1 MRVAFEKLASPQ
13 VLDFFRGRKL
23 DQKLLNNLEIK
34 LNSIQALAND
44 AELKQFRDP
53 LVRNWLLKVK
63 DAVFDAEDILDE
75 IQHEISKCQ
84 VEAEAEAESQTCTC
98 KVPNFFKSSPAKTGV
113 RKVPAHLGK
122 LEYLQVLMSS
132 FNVGKSREFS
142 IQQLGELNLHGSLSI
157 RQLQNVENPS
167 DALAVDLKNKTHLV
181 ELELEWDSDWN
192 PDDSTKERDV
202 IENLQPSKHLEKLR
216 MRNYGGTQFPRW
228 LFNNSS
234 CSVVSLTLKNC
245 KYCLCLPPLG
255 LLPSLKELSI
265 KGLDGIVSINAD
277 FFGSSSCSFT
287 SLKSLEFYHMKEW
300 EEWECKGVT
309 GAFPRLQRLSI
320 ERCPKLKGHLPEQL
334 CHLNSLKISGC
345 EQLVPS
351 ALSAPDIHKLYLG
364 DCGELQIDHGT
375 TLKELTIEGHN
386 VEAALF
392 EEIGRNYSCSNNNIP
407 MHSCYDFL
415 VSLRIKGGCDSLT
428 TFPLDMFTIL
438 RELCIWKCPNL
449 RRISQ
454 GQAHNH
460 LQTLDIKE
468 CPQLESL
475 PEGMH
480 VLLPSLDSLCIDDCP
495 KVEMFPEGGLP
506 SNLKE
511 MGLFGG
517 SYKLISLLK
526 SALGGNH
533 SLERL
538 VIGKVDFECLPE
550 EGVLPHSLVTLW
562 IRECGDLKRLDYK
575 ELVGGALLS
584 AFLQVAFEKLASP
597 QVLDFF
603 RGRKLDEKL
612 LNNLEIKLNS
622 IQALADDAELKQFR
636 DPPVRNWLL
645 KVKDAL
651 FDAED
656 LLDEIQHEI
665 SKCQVEAEAEAESQT
680 CTCKVPNFFK
690 SSPVGSFNKEIKS
703 RMEQVLED
711 LENLASQSGYLGLQN
726 ASGVG
731 SGFGGAVSLHSESTS
746 LVVEKR
752 TPFVMHDLLNDLAK
766 YVCGD
771 ICFRLENDQ
780 ATNIPKTTRHFSV
793 ASDHVTCFDGFR
805 TLYNAE
811 RLRTFMSL
819 SEEMSFRNYNRWYCK
834 MSTRELFSKFKFLR
848 VLSLSGYSNLTELPD
863 SVGNLKYL
871 HSLDLSNTGIKKLPE
886 STCSLYNLQILK
898 LNGCKHL
905 KELPSNLHKLTDL
918 HRLELMYTGVR
929 KVPAHLGKLEYLQ
942 VLMSSFNVGK
952 SREFSIQQLGE
963 LNLHGSLSIRQL
975 QNVENPSDA
984 LAVDLKNKTHLVEL
998 ELEWDSDWN
1007 PDDSTKERD
1016 VIENLQPSKHLKKLT
1031 MRNYRGKQF
1040 PSWLLDNS
1048 SCNVVS
1054 LSLNNC
1060 KGCLCL
1066 PPLGRLPSLKELY
1079 IEGLDGIVSINAD
1092 FLGSSSCSFTSL
1104 ESLEFSDMKEWEE
1117 WECKGVTGAFPRLRR
1132 LSIERC
1138 PKLKG
1143 HLPEQLCHLNS
1154 LKISGIS
1161 QGQALNHLETLSMR
1175 ECPQLESLPEGMHV
1189 LLPSLDSL
1197 WIDDCPKVEMFP
1209 EGGLPSNLKSM
1220 GLYGGSYKL
1229 ISLLKSALGGNHS
1242 LETLDIGRVDVECL
1256 PDEGVLPHSLLTLVI
1271 KDCGDLKRLD
1281 YKGLCHLSSLKRL
1294 ILWGCPRLQCLPEEG
1309 LPKSISTLGI
1319 LNCPLLKQRCREP
1332 EGEDWPKIAHIE
1344 EVFIWK

>member
-1 MRVAFEKLASPQ
+1 M
-13 VLDFFRGRKL
+13 
-23 DQKLLNNLEIK
+23 
-34 LNSIQALAND
+34 AL
-44 AELKQFRDP
+44 
-53 LVRNWLLKVK
+53 
-63 DAVFDAEDILDE
+63 
-75 IQHEISKCQ
+75 
-84 VEAEAEAESQTCTC
+84 
-98 KVPNFFKSSPAKTGV
+98 
-113 RKVPAHLGK
+113 
-122 LEYLQVLMSS
+122 
-132 FNVGKSREFS
+132 
-142 IQQLGELNLHGSLSI
+142 
-157 RQLQNVENPS
+157 
-167 DALAVDLKNKTHLV
+167 
-181 ELELEWDSDWN
+181 
-192 PDDSTKERDV
+192 
-202 IENLQPSKHLEKLR
+202 
-216 MRNYGGTQFPRW
+216 
-228 LFNNSS
+228 
-234 CSVVSLTLKNC
+234 
-245 KYCLCLPPLG
+245 
-255 LLPSLKELSI
+255 
-265 KGLDGIVSINAD
+265 
-277 FFGSSSCSFT
+277 
-287 SLKSLEFYHMKEW
+287 
-300 EEWECKGVT
+300 
-309 GAFPRLQRLSI
+309 
-320 ERCPKLKGHLPEQL
+320 
-334 CHLNSLKISGC
+334 
-345 EQLVPS
+345 
-351 ALSAPDIHKLYLG
+351 
-364 DCGELQIDHGT
+364 
-375 TLKELTIEGHN
+375 
-386 VEAALF
+386 
-392 EEIGRNYSCSNNNIP
+392 
-407 MHSCYDFL
+407 
-415 VSLRIKGGCDSLT
+415 
-428 TFPLDMFTIL
+428 
-438 RELCIWKCPNL
+438 
-449 RRISQ
+449 
-454 GQAHNH
+454 
-460 LQTLDIKE
+460 
-468 CPQLESL
+468 
-475 PEGMH
+475 
-480 VLLPSLDSLCIDDCP
+480 
-495 KVEMFPEGGLP
+495 
-506 SNLKE
+506 
-511 MGLFGG
+511 
-517 SYKLISLLK
+517 
-526 SALGGNH
+526 
-533 SLERL
+533 
-538 VIGKVDFECLPE
+538 
-550 EGVLPHSLVTLW
+550 
-562 IRECGDLKRLDYK
+562 

-680 CTCKVPNFFK
+680 CTCKVPNFLK

-746 LVVEKR
+746 LVVESVIYGRDDDKEMIFNWLTSDIDNCNKLSILSIVGMGGLGKTTLAQHVFNDPRIENKFDIKAWVCVSDEFDVFNVTRTILEAVTKSTDDSRNRETVQGRLREKLTGNKFFLVLDDVWNRNQKEWKDLQTPLNYGASGSKIVVTTRDKKVASIVGSNKTHCLELLQDDHCWRLFTKHAFRDDSHQPNPDFKEIGTKIVEKCKGLPLALTTIGSLLHQKSSISEWEGILKSEIWEFSEEDSSIVPALALSYHHLPSHLKRCFAYCALFPKDYRFDEEGLIQLWMAENFLQCHQQSRSPEKVGEQYFNDLLSRSFFQQSSTVER

-819 SEEMSFRNYNRWYCK
+819 SEEMSFRNYNLWYCK

-848 VLSLSGYSNLTELPD
+848 VLSLSGYSNLTKVPN

-871 HSLDLSNTGIKKLPE
+871 SSLDLSHTEIVKLPE
-886 STCSLYNLQILK
+886 SICSLYNLQILK
-898 LNGCKHL
+898 LNGCEHL

-918 HRLELMYTGVR
+918 HRLELIDTEVR
-929 KVPAHLGKLEYLQ
+929 KVPAHLGKLKYLQ

-1016 VIENLQPSKHLKKLT
+1016 VIENLQPSKHLEKLT
-1031 MRNYRGKQF
+1031 MSNYGGKQF
-1040 PSWLLDNS
+1040 PRWLFNNS
-1048 SCNVVS
+1048 LLRVVS
-1054 LSLNNC
+1054 LTLKNC
-1060 KGCLCL
+1060 KGFLCL
-1066 PPLGRLPSLKELY
+1066 PPLGRLPSLKELS

-1154 LKISGIS
+1154 LKISGWDSLTTIPLDIFPILKELQIWECPNLQRIS

-1197 WIDDCPKVEMFP
+1197 WIKDCPKVEMFP

-1242 LETLDIGRVDVECL
+1242 LERLVIGGVDVECL
-1256 PDEGVLPHSLLTLVI
+1256 PDEGVLPHSLVNLWI
-1271 KDCGDLKRLD
+1271 RECGDLKRLD
-1281 YKGLCHLSSLKRL
+1281 YRGLCHLSSLKTL
-1294 ILWGCPRLQCLPEEG
+1294 TLWDCPRLECLPEEG

>member
-1 MRVAFEKLASPQ
+1 MALELVGGALLSAFLQVAFEKLASPQ

-98 KVPNFFKSSPAKTGV
+98 KVPNFFKSSPASSFNREIKSRMEEILDRLDLLSSQKDDLGLKNSSGVGVGSELGSAVPQISQSTSSVVESDIYGRDKDKKMIFDWLTSDNGNPNQPSILSIVGMGGMGKTTLAQHVFNDPRIEEARFDVKAWVCVSDDFDAFRVTRTILEAITKSTDDSRDLEMVHGRLKEKLTGKRFLLVLDDVWNENRLKWEAVLKHLGFGAQGSRIIATTRSKEVASTMRSKEHLLEQLQEDHCWKLFAKHAFQDDNIQPNPDCKEIGMKIVEKCKGLPLALKTMGSLLHNKSSVTEWKSILQSEIWEFSTERSDIVPALALSYHHLPSHLKRCFAYCALFPKDYEFDKECLIQLWMAEKFLQCSQQGKSPGEVGEQYFNDLLSRCFFQQSSNTERTDFVMHDLLNDLARFICGDICFRLDGNQTKGTPKATRHFLIDVKCFDGFGTLCDTKKLRTYMPTSYKYWDCEMSIHELFSKFNYLRVLSLFDCHDLREVPDSVGNLKYLRSLDLSNTKIEKLPESICSLYNLQILKLNGCRHLKELPSNLHKLTDLHRLELIETGV

-181 ELELEWDSDWN
+181 EVELEWDSDWN

-550 EGVLPHSLVTLW
+550 EGVLPHSLV
-562 IRECGDLKRLDYK
+562 
-575 ELVGGALLS
+575 S
-584 AFLQVAFEKLASP
+584 
-597 QVLDFF
+597 
-603 RGRKLDEKL
+603 
-612 LNNLEIKLNS
+612 
-622 IQALADDAELKQFR
+622 
-636 DPPVRNWLL
+636 
-645 KVKDAL
+645 
-651 FDAED
+651 
-656 LLDEIQHEI
+656 
-665 SKCQVEAEAEAESQT
+665 
-680 CTCKVPNFFK
+680 
-690 SSPVGSFNKEIKS
+690 
-703 RMEQVLED
+703 
-711 LENLASQSGYLGLQN
+711 
-726 ASGVG
+726 
-731 SGFGGAVSLHSESTS
+731 
-746 LVVEKR
+746 
-752 TPFVMHDLLNDLAK
+752 
-766 YVCGD
+766 
-771 ICFRLENDQ
+771 
-780 ATNIPKTTRHFSV
+780 
-793 ASDHVTCFDGFR
+793 
-805 TLYNAE
+805 
-811 RLRTFMSL
+811 
-819 SEEMSFRNYNRWYCK
+819 
-834 MSTRELFSKFKFLR
+834 
-848 VLSLSGYSNLTELPD
+848 
-863 SVGNLKYL
+863 
-871 HSLDLSNTGIKKLPE
+871 
-886 STCSLYNLQILK
+886 LQI
-898 LNGCKHL
+898 
-905 KELPSNLHKLTDL
+905 
-918 HRLELMYTGVR
+918 
-929 KVPAHLGKLEYLQ
+929 
-942 VLMSSFNVGK
+942 
-952 SREFSIQQLGE
+952 
-963 LNLHGSLSIRQL
+963 
-975 QNVENPSDA
+975 
-984 LAVDLKNKTHLVEL
+984 
-998 ELEWDSDWN
+998 
-1007 PDDSTKERD
+1007 
-1016 VIENLQPSKHLKKLT
+1016 
-1031 MRNYRGKQF
+1031 
-1040 PSWLLDNS
+1040 NS
-1048 SCNVVS
+1048 
-1054 LSLNNC
+1054 
-1060 KGCLCL
+1060 
-1066 PPLGRLPSLKELY
+1066 
-1079 IEGLDGIVSINAD
+1079 
-1092 FLGSSSCSFTSL
+1092 
-1104 ESLEFSDMKEWEE
+1104 
-1117 WECKGVTGAFPRLRR
+1117 
-1132 LSIERC
+1132 
-1138 PKLKG
+1138 
-1143 HLPEQLCHLNS
+1143 
-1154 LKISGIS
+1154 
-1161 QGQALNHLETLSMR
+1161 
-1175 ECPQLESLPEGMHV
+1175 
-1189 LLPSLDSL
+1189 
-1197 WIDDCPKVEMFP
+1197 
-1209 EGGLPSNLKSM
+1209 
-1220 GLYGGSYKL
+1220 
-1229 ISLLKSALGGNHS
+1229 
-1242 LETLDIGRVDVECL
+1242 
-1256 PDEGVLPHSLLTLVI
+1256 
-1271 KDCGDLKRLD
+1271 CGDLKRLD
-1281 YKGLCHLSSLKRL
+1281 YKGICHLSSLKEL
-1294 ILWGCPRLQCLPEEG
+1294 SLEDCPRLQCLPEEG
-1309 LPKSISTLGI
+1309 LPKSISTLWIWGD
-1319 LNCPLLKQRCREP
+1319 CQLLKQRCREP
-1332 EGEDWPKIAHIE
+1332 EGEDWPKIAHFCPLLNQRCREPGGEDWPKIADIE
-1344 EVFIWK
+1344 NVYIR